1 MLGER
6 GEAVNKKPAA
16 ACYHPPVHVVS
27 DALRMLRAGLIGFP
41 STGRT
46 TLFNLL
52 IRAAGAGS
60 SARAGRGEANMGAA
74 EVPDARLDH
83 LTALFEPRRR
93 VAASVVFADIAGGA
107 GARSLVDV
115 AAYRE
120 AHTLL
125 HVVRAFRAADVP
137 HAAGAVDAARDA
149 RAMEDELILADLAV
163 AERRIERIERD
174 RKKGAGKGLEH
185 EARILD
191 RCRRALENGTPIRA
205 LDLDPDADR
214 ALRGFQF
221 LSSKPLL
228 LVVNLDEADIGD
240 AERALEQADLGGM
253 LAHPATRAVP
263 VCAKIE
269 LEIAQLDADDAR
281 AFLADLGLRETG
293 LKRVVRAAYELLGYI
308 SFFTVGEDECRAWSI
323 PGGTIAMNAAGAVH
337 TDMQRGFIRAEVT
350 AYEDLVRRGSLG
362 ACREHGETRLE
373 GKQYVVRDGDI
384 LNFRFAR

>member
-1 MLGER
+1 
-6 GEAVNKKPAA
+6 
-16 ACYHPPVHVVS
+16 
-27 DALRMLRAGLIGFP
+27 
-41 STGRT
+41 
-46 TLFNLL
+46 
-52 IRAAGAGS
+52 
-60 SARAGRGEANMGAA
+60 MGTA

-83 LTALFEPRRR
+83 LTELFEPRKR
-93 VAASVVFADIAGGA
+93 VAASVVFADMA
-107 GARSLVDV
+107 GATGPRSLVDV

-174 RKKGAGKGLEH
+174 RKKGAGKALEN

-191 RCRRALENGTPIRA
+191 RCRQALENGTPIRA
-205 LDLDPDADR
+205 LDLEPDAAR
-214 ALRGFQF
+214 TLRGFQF

-228 LVVNLDEADIGD
+228 LVVNLDEADIAD
-240 AERALEQADLGGM
+240 SERAFERADLGGM

-269 LEIAQLDADDAR
+269 LEIAQLNADDAQ
-281 AFLADLGLRETG
+281 AFRADLGLQDTG

-308 SFFTVGEDECRAWSI
+308 SFFTVGKDECRAWSI

>member
-1 MLGER
+1 
-6 GEAVNKKPAA
+6 
-16 ACYHPPVHVVS
+16 
-27 DALRMLRAGLIGFP
+27 
-41 STGRT
+41 
-46 TLFNLL
+46 
-52 IRAAGAGS
+52 
-60 SARAGRGEANMGAA
+60 MGAA

-83 LTALFEPRRR
+83 LTELFEPRKR
-93 VAASVVFADIAGGA
+93 VAASVVFADIAGTA
-107 GARSLVDV
+107 GPRSLVDV

-137 HAAGAVDAARDA
+137 HATGAVDAGRDA

-163 AERRIERIERD
+163 AERRIERIEHD

-228 LVVNLDEADIGD
+228 LVVNLDEADIAD
-240 AERALEQADLGGM
+240 AGRALERADLGGM
-253 LAHPATRAVP
+253 LAHPATRTVP

-281 AFLADLGLRETG
+281 AFLADLGLQETG

-308 SFFTVGEDECRAWSI
+308 SFFTVGKDECRAWSI

-350 AYEDLVRRGSLG
+350 AYEDLARRGSLG

>member
-1 MLGER
+1 
-6 GEAVNKKPAA
+6 
-16 ACYHPPVHVVS
+16 
-27 DALRMLRAGLIGFP
+27 MLRAGLIGFP

-46 TLFNLL
+46 TLFDLL
-52 IRAAGAGS
+52 TRAAAGGASG
-60 SARAGRGEANMGAA
+60 RAGRGETSLGTA

-93 VAASVVFADIAGGA
+93 VAASVVFADMAGTA
-107 GARSLVDV
+107 GPRSLVDV

-163 AERRIERIERD
+163 AERRLERLERD
-174 RKKGAGKGLEH
+174 RKKGAGKALER
-185 EARILD
+185 EAEALD
-191 RCRRALENGTPIRA
+191 RCRRALEDGTPIRT
-205 LDLDPDADR
+205 LDLDPEAAR
-214 ALRGFQF
+214 TLRGFQF

-228 LVVNLDEADIGD
+228 LVVNLDEADVAD
-240 AERALEQADLGGM
+240 AEQALRRADLGG
-253 LAHPATRAVP
+253 LLSHAATRAVP

-281 AFLADLGLRETG
+281 AFLADLGLQETG

-308 SFFTVGEDECRAWSI
+308 SFFTVGKDECRAWSI
-323 PGGTIAMNAAGAVH
+323 PGGTVAMDAAGAVH

-350 AYEDLVRRGSLG
+350 AYEDLARRGSLG

-373 GKQYVVRDGDI
+373 GRQYVVRDGDI